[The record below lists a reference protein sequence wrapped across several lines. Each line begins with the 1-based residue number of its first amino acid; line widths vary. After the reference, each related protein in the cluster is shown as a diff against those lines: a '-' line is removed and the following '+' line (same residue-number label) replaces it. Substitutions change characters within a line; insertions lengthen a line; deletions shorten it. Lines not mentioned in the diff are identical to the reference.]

1 MSINSDRNLSKLSA
15 ERKDSIRT
23 LVEIYYDV
31 QDVRIR
37 SFNRLRQVWG
47 RIEYIRKFG
56 LPPAG
61 PKELK
66 KFLLEAFP
74 IEDRKRLVK
83 EYVAT
88 CQINPNILAQ
98 LEKQIRD
105 HIKDEVEPLAIVR
118 DYLRNVK
125 GIGPI
130 LAGGLVSFF
139 DPYKAPHP
147 SSFWKYAGLH
157 VVEGEAPKRVKGAKL
172 GFNPRAR
179 VLCWKIAD
187 SFIKQRTPLY
197 RPYYDVVKVEEAA
210 KFGVLDPDESVHP
223 ERCPKYLQCLK
234 RMQGRAQR
242 TNTKAKACP
251 CLKHIDYR
259 ARRKMVKLFI
269 ADFWAV
275 WRKMEGLPPSEPYS
289 VRILGHDKAA
299 RVQAE
304 PDERKN
310 SEEIKGGE
318 EKEPA
323 RPRRKRVKS

>member
-1 MSINSDRNLSKLSA
+1 MSINSDRDLSKLSV

-56 LPPAG
+56 VPPEG

-74 IEDRKRLVK
+74 IEDRKKLVK
-83 EYVAT
+83 EYVAA
-88 CQINPNILAQ
+88 CQINPSILAQ

-105 HIKDEVEPLAIVR
+105 HIRDEVEPLAIVR

-223 ERCPKYLQCLK
+223 ERCPKYLPCLK
-234 RMQGRAQR
+234 RMEGRAQR

-299 RVQAE
+299 RVQAGS
-304 PDERKN
+304 DERKS
-310 SEEIKGGE
+310 SEEIKGDE
-318 EKEPA
+318 EKKPA
-323 RPRRKRVKS
+323 RPRSKRVKS